1 MLSVPLSD
9 LHRTTSFRLGLLFL
23 TLFAAASLIVCG
35 FIYWQTAGY
44 LTRTVDEWLQR
55 ELTGLATAN
64 RGDIVRILNERGQRD
79 AEGQR
84 PFALL
89 AADGG
94 LVAGSPVQLPSPLPA
109 IDRPFDFTLPRAGRQ
124 VPFRGMTRQITSG
137 EILLVAQDMRVVNEI
152 HEVVLGAMGS
162 GGVLVLVL
170 GLAGAVLT
178 GVGALRQIDRVT
190 RAIESIVRGNLS
202 ERLPVGRSAGDL
214 DRLIHVVNGMLEDIE
229 RLMHEVKGVTDDIAH
244 DLRTPLTRLLAGLE
258 RARRRATS
266 VEDYAAAVDE
276 ATEDIKG
283 ILATFAALLRISE
296 VEDGARRGAFT
307 TVDLARVAADV
318 AELYEPV
325 AEEKGVGFRLDLDP
339 AAPAELAGDPS
350 LLFDAIGNLVDNA
363 IKFTPAGGC
372 VIVRVFREGRDLGIS
387 VTDSGPGIPAEERE
401 TVLRRFYRSERSRH
415 TPGSGLGLSLVA
427 AVARLHELGLVIEDA
442 HPGCRVELRYQGKSK
457 GILLAP
463 AATAVSQTTAS
474 TT

>member
-9 LHRTTSFRLGLLFL
+9 VHRTTSFRLGLLFL
-23 TLFAAASLIVCG
+23 ALFAAASLIVCG
-35 FIYWQTAGY
+35 FIYVQTARY
-44 LTRTVDEWLQR
+44 LTRTVDEWLGR

-64 RGDIVRILNERGQRD
+64 RSDIIRLLNERGQRD
-79 AEGQR
+79 PEGQR
-84 PFALL
+84 PFALF
-89 AADGG
+89 AADGES
-94 LVAGSPVQLPSPLPA
+94 VAGNPVQLANPLPA
-109 IDRPFDFTLPRAGRQ
+109 TDRPFDFTLPRAGRQ
-124 VPFRGMTRQITSG
+124 VPFRGMTHQIASG

-170 GLAGAVLT
+170 GLTGAVLT
-178 GVGALRQIDRVT
+178 GVGALRQVDRVT

-202 ERLPVGRSAGDL
+202 ERLPVGSSAGDL

-296 VEDGARRGAFT
+296 VEDGARRAAFT

-325 AEEKGVGFRLDLDP
+325 AEEKGVLFQLDLDP
-339 AAPAELAGDPS
+339 VTPAEVAGDPS
-350 LLFDAIGNLVDNA
+350 LLFEAIGNLVDNA
-363 IKFTPAGGC
+363 IKFTPAGGR
-372 VIVRVFREGRDLGIS
+372 VMLRVFREGRDLGIS

-442 HPGCRVELRYQGKSK
+442 NPGCRIELRYQGQSD
-457 GILLAP
+457 GMLPAP
-463 AATAVSQTTAS
+463 AAAAGLR
-474 TT
+474 